1 MRDVQGLKL
10 RETPATSLLMLV
22 SPVRTSSSSSSLN
35 LPIALHGAAF
45 SVHTAT
51 MIDFLK
57 SYNLIT
63 GQLARRVIVFIIC
76 VGAQMKTEIGD
87 E

>member
-22 SPVRTSSSSSSLN
+22 SPVRTSSSSSLN